1 MTQDQ
6 TIAQLTSKILMASRL
21 HCPDMALLSFLSQLG
36 ELDDTQRESVL
47 ETARVARDDVVQR
60 TEMLYQGPFDQA
72 CYND

>member
-1 MTQDQ
+1 MTQEQ
-6 TIAQLTSKILMASRL
+6 TRAHLTSKILMASRL

-36 ELDDTQRESVL
+36 ELDDTQREGVL
-47 ETARVARDDVVQR
+47 ETARVAHDDVVQR